1 MLPDLL
7 SIKKKFI
14 VVIVLENI
22 DIYLKKIKLYFPRWI
37 KFPRDKL
44 KHSSLCICLVYNK
57 NKVAILVTTK
67 N

>member
-22 DIYLKKIKLYFPRWI
+22 DIYLKKIKLYFQDGLNFLGI
-37 KFPRDKL
+37 
-44 KHSSLCICLVYNK
+44 N
-57 NKVAILVTTK
+57 
-67 N
+67 